1 MIAVSGSK
9 ETSGLGRIRS
19 ILSFIND
26 DLGVRHGESLSRQVI
41 MPVADRSGPPSV
53 TLPNRRANVLSAMW
67 HKKCRSAPVDVAWL
81 SAGLD
86 RGKTQKERTDL
97 RRAGQAAYPRD
108 LGN

>member
-53 TLPNRRANVLSAMW
+53 TLPNRRANVLSA
-67 HKKCRSAPVDVAWL
+67 SSFIVL
-81 SAGLD
+81 GLVLII
-86 RGKTQKERTDL
+86 GVGVTGP
-97 RRAGQAAYPRD
+97 A
-108 LGN
+108 